1 MDIKN
6 NAHASGT
13 VTLKVELSQRIDAKD
28 WRDDSLFLDWL
39 VEHIREYNYT
49 NIEIVSEDINLSDF
63 TFIPED

>member
-13 VTLKVELSQRIDAKD
+13 VTLKVELSQRIDSED

-49 NIEIVSEDINLSDF
+49 NIEVISEDIELSDF
-63 TFIPED
+63 TFIPKD

>member
-28 WRDDSLFLDWL
+28 WRDDGLFLDWL

-49 NIEIVSEDINLSDF
+49 SIEVISEDIELSDF
-63 TFIPED
+63 TYVPKD